1 MSDNRFFRAEG
12 PFALGQIAELVG
24 AELSAPERANELVS
38 DIADLSDAA
47 EGQVS
52 IFSDA
57 RHAAAF
63 AHTHASVVVTSKKL
77 AAFEHN
83 GSALLL
89 ADDPRQAFA
98 RIGQLF
104 YPRGAPQSFI
114 HARATVA
121 ATAKVGADCAIA
133 AGAVIGEGVTIGP
146 RCRIGANA
154 VLEDGVVL
162 GADVTVGANSAIS
175 HALIGDRV
183 SIATNVSIGGA
194 GFGFVPGPKGLMR
207 ISQVGRVIIGDDAD
221 IGSNC
226 AIDRGCLGDTVIG
239 PMTALDNLVQIGH
252 NVKIGKACV
261 FAGQAGVAG
270 STTIGDFVMV
280 GGGVS
285 ISDHLTVGTGAKI
298 AGKSGVM
305 RDVAPGETVAGYPAV
320 PVRQWHKQ
328 SVALAKLIAK
338 VTGKD

>member
-1 MSDNRFFRAEG
+1 MSDSRFYRADG
-12 PFALGQIAELVG
+12 PFALGQIAQQVG
-24 AELSAPERANELVS
+24 AELSCPERANDLVS
-38 DIADLSDAA
+38 DIADLEQA
-47 EGQVS
+47 EEGHVS
-52 IFSDA
+52 LFCDP

-63 AHTHASVVVTSKKL
+63 ANSHASLIVTSRKL
-77 AAFEHN
+77 SGYPHN

-89 ADDPRQAFA
+89 ADDPRVAFA
-98 RIGQLF
+98 RIGHLF
-104 YPRGAPQSFI
+104 YPRGAPAHFI
-114 HARATVA
+114 HPSAVIA
-121 ATAKVGADCAIA
+121 ASASIGEGAAIA
-133 AGAVIGEGVTIGP
+133 AGAVIGEQVTIGP

-154 VLEDGVVL
+154 VIESGVSI
-162 GADVTVGANSAIS
+162 GADVSIGANSAIS

-183 SIATNVSIGGA
+183 TIATCVSIGGE
-194 GFGFVPGPKGLMR
+194 GFGFVPGPKGPMR
-207 ISQVGRVIIGDDAD
+207 ISQVGRVVIGEGAD

-226 AIDRGCLGDTVIG
+226 AIDRGGLGDTVIG

-252 NVKIGKACV
+252 NVKIGRGCV

-285 ISDHLTVGTGAKI
+285 ISDHLTIGSGAKI

-305 RDVAPGETVAGYPAV
+305 RDVGPGETVAGYPAV

-328 SVALAKLIAK
+328 SVALARLIAK
-338 VTGKD
+338 ACGKE